1 MHERSVDRDFHASRR
16 PSRACS
22 VQVTL
27 SGKFGLNGVR
37 DGLPLT
43 SVPSGTAV
51 RAVNRYRRRHET
63 SLQGKERSARRETR
77 SEHTMTRS
85 ISLRDAEGDGW
96 PIPKGSPSEGRGLLH
111 HRPITRE
118 IRTRTLTL
126 TLTLTL
132 TDHKRIPTER
142 EDSDHHITWENPK
155 GGGIHPSINP
165 SPRWHR
171 SGIATTTTPGTWL
184 PRWAGLGSSF
194 TCW

>member
-1 MHERSVDRDFHASRR
+1 MHERSVDRDFQASRG

-27 SGKFGLNGVR
+27 SGKLGLNGVR

-85 ISLRDAEGDGW
+85 MSGDGRAEGGF
-96 PIPKGSPSEGRGLLH
+96 PSEGRGLLH

-118 IRTRTLTL
+118 TLTRL
-126 TLTLTL
+126 I
-132 TDHKRIPTER
+132 DHRL
-142 EDSDHHITWENPK
+142 ITSRGYDGPIITSHGKWENQ
-155 GGGIHPSINP
+155 
-165 SPRWHR
+165 
-171 SGIATTTTPGTWL
+171 
-184 PRWAGLGSSF
+184 
-194 TCW
+194 